1 MKNAIMIR
9 MTKPISIAKLPD
21 KSESDTY
28 YRRLMEESAKAECQA
43 ILDTIA
49 IGSGWEIF
57 ALHNGKIPKPNSNED
72 AVVTFHVDITDE
84 AKSTLFA
91 LKWIN

>member
-43 ILDTIA
+43 VLDTQKLYGPMTEGQQIDAIA
-49 IGSGWEIF
+49 W
-57 ALHNGKIPKPNSNED
+57 AY
-72 AVVTFHVDITDE
+72 DI
-84 AKSTLFA
+84 KVSR
-91 LKWIN
+91 I

>member
-28 YRRLMEESAKAECQA
+28 YRKLMEQSAKAECQA
-43 ILDTIA
+43 ILDSQKLYGPMTEDQQIDA
-49 IGSGWEIF
+49 ISW
-57 ALHNGKIPKPNSNED
+57 AY
-72 AVVTFHVDITDE
+72 DIKV
-84 AKSTLFA
+84 AR
-91 LKWIN
+91 I

>member
-28 YRRLMEESAKAECQA
+28 YRKLMEQSAKAECQA
-43 ILDTIA
+43 ILDSQKLYGPMTEDQQIDAIA
-49 IGSGWEIF
+49 W
-57 ALHNGKIPKPNSNED
+57 AY
-72 AVVTFHVDITDE
+72 DI
-84 AKSTLFA
+84 KVSR
-91 LKWIN
+91 I

>member
-28 YRRLMEESAKAECQA
+28 YRKLMEQSAKAECQA
-43 ILDTIA
+43 ILDSQKLYGPMTEDQQIDA
-49 IGSGWEIF
+49 ISW
-57 ALHNGKIPKPNSNED
+57 AY
-72 AVVTFHVDITDE
+72 DI
-84 AKSTLFA
+84 KVSR
-91 LKWIN
+91 I